1 MAKTVIALEAT
12 LNASGAEGSVK
23 SLKAQLREA
32 QAEVG
37 AMADKFGLTSDQ
49 AQKAA
54 KRAAELKDAIGD
66 AKLLTDGFNPD
77 AKFKS
82 FGNALKG
89 VVGGFTALQGAQS
102 LFGDQSEDLAKT
114 LAKVQGAMALSQGI
128 DSVLEAKD
136 SFKVLGVIIRTNV
149 VSAFS
154 TLRGAIIATGIGALA
169 VGVGL
174 LIANFDAV
182 KEAVLKF
189 IPGLQKVTDF
199 VGKLIN
205 KITDF
210 IGVTSEAKRAQES
223 FIKDTE
229 KQIKKTDEFLDSQGY
244 KYDEFTQRKI
254 KANQEYRK
262 HELEL
267 AKDSTKTEQEKQA
280 LLKAYRD
287 KADYEIRQADKDRLS
302 KQKEAND
309 KSIQADKE
317 AAEKRK
323 KQKEDAEKERLKSQE
338 QQDNITNELGKAKE
352 NRQVES
358 TNNFNNTLKLLS
370 ENNTNNEI
378 EESKK
383 RKRNVEIEAEHK
395 KAVQEA
401 TFGVLDAGVGFL
413 KEIAGKNK
421 GFQKAAIITE
431 NAVGIAKQIIANQT
445 ANAGALATPQAI
457 ATGGISAAPVILR
470 NNIRTAL
477 GIATTIAATA
487 KALSAVG
494 GGSAGGGGNI
504 PGGGGGTGAPIGAQM
519 GATALQQ
526 AQINAAGSAAVQ
538 AFVLESDVSGNQE
551 RIERL
556 NRAARIQ

>member
-12 LNASGAEGSVK
+12 MNASGAEGSVK

-32 QAEVG
+32 QAEV
-37 AMADKFGLTSDQ
+37 ATMADKFGLTSDQ

-54 KRAAELKDAIGD
+54 KKAAELKDAIGD
-66 AKLLTDGFNPD
+66 AKLLTDAFNPD

-82 FGNALKG
+82 FSNAISG
-89 VVGGFTALQGAQS
+89 VVGGFSALQGAQA

-128 DSVLEAKD
+128 NSVLEAKD
-136 SFKVLGVIIRTNV
+136 AFKVLSGVIKTNV
-149 VSAFS
+149 VTSLT
-154 TLRGAIIATGIGALA
+154 TLRGALIATGIGALA

-174 LIANFDAV
+174 LVANFDAV

-189 IPGLQKVTDF
+189 IPGLKSVTDF

-254 KANQEYRK
+254 KANNEYRK
-262 HELEL
+262 HEIEIS
-267 AKDSTKTEQEKQA
+267 KDTTKTEAEKQA

-287 KADYEIRQADKDRLS
+287 KADYEIRQADADRLA
-302 KQKEAND
+302 KQQENLN
-309 KSIQADKE
+309 
-317 AAEKRK
+317 K
-323 KQKEDAEKERLKSQE
+323 KQKQIDDAAAIEKKKRDEANEKRR
-338 QQDNITNELGKAKE
+338 QDDIAFNEKMLNTENELGKARE
-352 NRQVES
+352 DRQIAN
-358 TNNFNNTLKLLS
+358 TDNFNNTLKLLG
-370 ENNTNNEI
+370 ENRSQNELAEANRRI
-378 EESKK
+378 ANAEVETTMK
-383 RKRNVEIEAEHK
+383 RQLILTYA
-395 KAVQEA
+395 
-401 TFGVLDAGVGFL
+401 DALGSLSQLVGSQTA
-413 KEIAGKNK
+413 AGK
-421 GFQKAAIITE
+421 
-431 NAVGIAKQIIANQT
+431 
-445 ANAGALATPQAI
+445 ALAIAQIAI
-457 ATGGISAAPVILR
+457 GTATGYVQGLDIAQKSAK
-470 NNIRTAL
+470 
-477 GIATTIAATA
+477 ATGPGAAFAFPIFYATQIAAVLGAAA
-487 KALSAVG
+487 KAKSILSAVK
-494 GGSAGGGGNI
+494 GGGNLQI
-504 PGGGGGTGAPIGAQM
+504 PAPPSPTTAAPIGAQM
-519 GATALQQ
+519 GSTALQQ